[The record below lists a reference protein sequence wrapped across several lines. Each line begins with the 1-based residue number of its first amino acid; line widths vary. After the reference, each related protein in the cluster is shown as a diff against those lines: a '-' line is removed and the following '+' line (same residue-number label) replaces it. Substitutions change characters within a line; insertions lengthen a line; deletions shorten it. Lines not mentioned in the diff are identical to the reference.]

1 MFERVEG
8 LFRELTPAVDHCAIR
23 IEHRREERLCVERDV
38 AQAPRNL
45 DSLGAMVTIR
55 HKGGLGYAATSD
67 LSRAGLSHAIESARA
82 WAEAAAGKMVP
93 GFAEPATR
101 PVTADWKA
109 PEKKRWADL
118 SHAQKTDRL
127 MAASRALKIDAR
139 ILDWSAVFWSI
150 AKEQLYLTASGT
162 RIAQQF
168 RYLRPSLSASANAGG
183 ETQTRTYGDNM
194 MKLGGAEVLDAMQ
207 FDLAPQR
214 VAREA
219 IELIEAQNCPEGRMD
234 LVLAPDQM
242 VLQIHESIGHP
253 LELDRI
259 LGDERN
265 YAGTSFVTP
274 DMFGTYRYGSEHL
287 NITFDPTIE
296 TEVASYGFDDEGTR
310 ASREYIIRNGILERP
325 LGGATSQSRANL
337 SGVANERA
345 SAWNRPP
352 IDRMSNLNLE
362 PGDKTFGELIGAV
375 ENGVYMESNR
385 SWSIDDS
392 RNKFQFGCERA
403 RLIKDGA
410 LGAVVRNPNY
420 RGISANFWRNLDGV
434 GRADTVE
441 VMGTPFCGKG
451 EPNQVV
457 KVGHATPPCLFRH
470 IDVFGGH

>member
-8 LFRELTPAVDHCAIR
+8 LFRELAPSVDHCAIR
-23 IEHRREERLCVERDV
+23 IERRQEERLCVERDV
-38 AQAPRNL
+38 AQPARNL
-45 DSLGAMVTIR
+45 DSFGAMVTIR

-67 LSRAGLSHAIESARA
+67 LSREGISRAIASARE
-82 WAEAAAGKMVP
+82 WAKAAQGRMVP
-93 GFAEPATR
+93 GFAEPAMQ
-101 PVTADWKA
+101 PVSTDWKG
-109 PEKKRWADL
+109 PEEKSWRAL
-118 SHAQKTDRL
+118 AHSQKMDRL
-127 MAASRALKIDAR
+127 MAASRAMKIDPR
-139 ILDWSAVFWSI
+139 ILDWSAVFWSV
-150 AKEQLYLTASGT
+150 AKEQLYLTAQGT
-162 RIAQQF
+162 RIAQRF
-168 RYLRPSLSASANAGG
+168 HYLRPTLSASANAGG
-183 ETQTRTYGDNM
+183 ETQTRTFGDSM
-194 MKLGGAEVLDAMQ
+194 MRLGGGEVLDHLG
-207 FDLAPQR
+207 FDLAPAR

-219 IELIEAQNCPEGRMD
+219 IELIEAENCPEGRMD

-265 YAGTSFVTP
+265 YAGTSFVTQ
-274 DMFGTYRYGSEHL
+274 DMFGAYRYGSELL
-287 NITFDPTIE
+287 NITFDPGIAN
-296 TEVASYGFDDEGTR
+296 EVASYGHDDEGTK
-310 ASREYIIRNGILERP
+310 ATREYVIRNGILERP
-325 LGGATSQSRANL
+325 LGGATSQSRANME
-337 SGVANERA
+337 GVANERA

-362 PGDKTFGELIGAV
+362 PGDRTLGELIGAV
-375 ENGVYMESNR
+375 ESGVYMETNR

-403 RLIKDGA
+403 RVIKNGM